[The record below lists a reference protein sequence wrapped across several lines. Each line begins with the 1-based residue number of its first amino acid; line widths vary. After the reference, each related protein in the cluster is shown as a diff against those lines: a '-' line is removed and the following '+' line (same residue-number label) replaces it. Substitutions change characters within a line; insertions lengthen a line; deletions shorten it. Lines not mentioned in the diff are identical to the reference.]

1 MSNKNTAGSKFY
13 RHKLKEDRLIEE
25 MARRDRR
32 KENAEN
38 VDHVYQN
45 YSVNADGSKCWSF

>member
-1 MSNKNTAGSKFY
+1 MSNKNLAGSKFY

-32 KENAEN
+32 KDNAEN